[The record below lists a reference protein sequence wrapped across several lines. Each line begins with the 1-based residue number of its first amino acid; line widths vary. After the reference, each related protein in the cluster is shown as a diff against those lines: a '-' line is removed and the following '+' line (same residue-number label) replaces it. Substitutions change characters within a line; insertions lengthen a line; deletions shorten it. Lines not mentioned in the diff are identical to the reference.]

1 MPYSHHSHSGEF
13 CNHATGGLEEI
24 IQEAIRQG
32 MEMLAMTEHM
42 PRNYEADLY
51 PGESESGWS
60 IPEQATIFD
69 NFYHKARELQSKYQV
84 AEVELLV
91 GMEIDWIR
99 PDGSRDWI
107 ERLLSKYPLDFFVGS
122 VHHVHGIPIDYD
134 QEHYDRA
141 ARRSLEQRAS
151 EESVFMAEQLLF
163 EDYFDDQYDMLRA
176 LKPPVVG
183 HFDLIRLL
191 SKSKDASWEVHPR
204 VWNKIE
210 RNLQYI
216 RSYDG
221 ALELNSAGL
230 RKGMQ
235 EPYPKLEICQYF
247 NKLGGKFVLSD
258 DSHGIAHVGHSYEGV
273 LSHARLAHIEH
284 LTVFLHSQHTDGQ
297 DQRFPNT
304 VTKSVTVN
312 GVAAS
317 RFWRGKTV

>member
-13 CNHATGGLEEI
+13 CNHATGALEEVV
-24 IQEAIRQG
+24 QEAIRQD
-32 MEMLAMTEHM
+32 MEMFAMTEHM
-42 PRNYEADLY
+42 PRNQEADLY

-60 IPEQATIFD
+60 IPEQAVIFD
-69 NFYHKARELQSKYQV
+69 KFYHKARELQSKYQL
-84 AEVELLV
+84 EIELLI

-99 PDGSRDWI
+99 SGSRDWV
-107 ERLLSKYPLDFFVGS
+107 EGLLAKYQFDFFVGS

-134 QEHYDRA
+134 QDHYDKA
-141 ARRSLEQRAS
+141 ARKSLERVP
-151 EESVFMAEQLLF
+151 EGNVPAEQLLF
-163 EDYFDDQYDMLRA
+163 EDYFDHQYDMLRA

-191 SKSKDASWEVHPR
+191 SKDRDAGWQTYPH

-210 RNLQYI
+210 RNLQYV

-221 ALELNSAGL
+221 VLELNSSGL

-235 EPYPKLEICQYF
+235 EPYPKLEICLYF
-247 NKLGGKFVLSD
+247 NKIGGRFVLSD
-258 DSHGIAHVGHSYEGV
+258 DSHGIAHIGHSYEGV
-273 LSHARLAHIEH
+273 LAHAKLANIEH
-284 LTVFLHSQHTDGQ
+284 LTVFLRSQDIDGQ

-304 VTKSVTVN
+304 VAKSVTIN

-317 RFWRGKTV
+317 RFWGGRTI